1 MKFAWS
7 ELGMGSPP
15 ARVYV
20 VDDDTDQRDGVAHWL
35 AEAGYDPRS
44 FSSAEELLES
54 YPKLLPGPIIADMLM
69 PTMSGLELQQR
80 LLAMGCRWPVIM
92 LTGHASGQV
101 VSRAMETGIIAFLQ
115 KPVRYIE
122 LLAALIRGQALL
134 AGNTEIVPD
143 PRIVQRLEKLTR
155 REREVLDYVLQNK
168 LNKQIG
174 AILGIRETTV
184 KGYRSVLMKK
194 LGAHNTL
201 ELVVFAMRAGLIVVP
216 KS

>member
-1 MKFAWS
+1 
-7 ELGMGSPP
+7 
-15 ARVYV
+15 
-20 VDDDTDQRDGVAHWL
+20 
-35 AEAGYDPRS
+35 
-44 FSSAEELLES
+44 
-54 YPKLLPGPIIADMLM
+54 LLPGPIIADMLM

-168 LNKQIG
+168 LNKQ
-174 AILGIRETTV
+174 
-184 KGYRSVLMKK
+184 
-194 LGAHNTL
+194 